1 MPARYARAVLAL
13 SLLLLPLTT
22 VRAQTGDY
30 VRVRDGRF
38 LIGDRPYYF
47 VGVNY
52 WYGMNLAAT
61 GPEGRARLVRELD
74 ALQKLGVTNLRILA
88 ASEGPASEPQRV
100 HPAVQDRPGEYDETL
115 LRGLDFELAELGKR
129 NMRAVLV
136 LNNFFQWTGGFPQY
150 VSWATGEPIPYPER
164 DGHSWNEFMDFSS
177 RFYAV
182 EKAMALFDRYV
193 RMLPNR
199 RNTVT
204 GRLYRDDPTIMS
216 WQLSNEPRGRL
227 HSEAYVA
234 WVDRVGRILRQEAPK
249 QLISLGG
256 EGKLPGAQDST
267 QFARVSRSRYLDYLT
282 VHLWPQNWGWFDPRQ
297 ADVTFDR
304 SVGRSIAYIAEHV
317 AIAEAVHKPMVLE
330 EFGLARDGNGF
341 GAETGVTHRDRY
353 MAMIFESV
361 EYLAGRG
368 SVVAGANVWGW
379 SGEGR
384 GARPGD
390 YWRPGEPFTGDPAHE
405 RQGWYSIYDSDT
417 TTVALVGAY
426 ARRLDA
432 LAQAPAAAA
441 GGSR

>member
-1 MPARYARAVLAL
+1 MPMRLVRAVLAMV
-13 SLLLLPLTT
+13 LLLLPAEA
-22 VRAQTGDY
+22 VRAQTGEF

-47 VGVNY
+47 VGINY

-61 GPEGRARLVRELD
+61 GPQGRARLVRELD
-74 ALQKLGVTNLRILA
+74 ALQKLGVTNLRIMA

-100 HPAVQDRPGEYDETL
+100 QPAVQERPGEYNEEL

-129 NMRAVLV
+129 DMRAVLI
-136 LNNFFQWTGGFPQY
+136 LNNFFQWTGGFAQY
-150 VSWATGEPIPYPER
+150 VSWATGERIPLPER
-164 DGHSWNEFMDFSS
+164 EGHSWNEFMDYSS

-182 EKAMALFDRYV
+182 EKAEALFDAYV
-193 RMLPNR
+193 RMLANR

-204 GRLYRDDPTIMS
+204 GKLYKDDPTIMS

-227 HSEAYVA
+227 HSEAYVG
-234 WVDRVGRILRQEAPK
+234 WVDRVGKVLRAEAPR

-256 EGKLPGAQDST
+256 EGTLPGAGDST
-267 QFARVSRSRYLDYLT
+267 QFARVSRSPYLDYLT
-282 VHLWPQNWGWFDPRQ
+282 VHLWPQNWSWFDPKR
-297 ADVTFDR
+297 AEATFNR
-304 SVGRSIAYIAEHV
+304 SVGRSIAYITENV
-317 AIAEAVHKPMVLE
+317 AIGEAVHKPVVLE
-330 EFGLARDGNGF
+330 EFSLARDSNAFAPG
-341 GAETGVTHRDRY
+341 TGVSHRDRFLE
-353 MAMIFESV
+353 MVFESV
-361 EYLAGRG
+361 EYAAQRG

-384 GARPGD
+384 PVRAGD
-390 YWRPGEPFTGDPAHE
+390 YWRAGEPFTGDPAHE

-417 TTVALVGAY
+417 TTIAIIGAY

-432 LAQAPAAAA
+432 LGRAPAAAA

>member
-1 MPARYARAVLAL
+1 MRGRLACALVALPLILLPPSAARAQ
-13 SLLLLPLTT
+13 S
-22 VRAQTGDY
+22 RDF
-30 VRVRDGRF
+30 VRVRDGHF
-38 LIGDRPYYF
+38 VIGDRPYYF
-47 VGVNY
+47 TGVNL

-61 GPEGRARLVRELD
+61 GREGRARLVRELD
-74 ALQKLGVTNLRILA
+74 ALQRLGVNNLRLLA

-100 HPAVQDRPGEYDETL
+100 HPAVQDRPGEYNEQL
-115 LRGLDFELAELGKR
+115 LRGLDFELAELAR
-129 NMRAVLV
+129 RDMRAVLI

-164 DGHSWNEFMDFSS
+164 DGHTWNEFMDFSS

-182 EKAMALFDRYV
+182 EKAMALSDQYV
-193 RMLPNR
+193 RMLANR

-204 GRLYRDDPTIMS
+204 GRLYKDDPTIMS

-234 WVDRVGRILRQEAPK
+234 WVDRVGRILRAEAPQ

-256 EGKLPGAQDST
+256 EGKLPGAEDST
-267 QFARVSRSRYLDYLT
+267 QFARVSRSPYLDYLT
-282 VHLWPQNWGWFDPRQ
+282 VHLWPQNWGWFDPKR
-297 ADVTFDR
+297 AEATFDR

-330 EFGLARDGNGF
+330 EFSLARDGNGF
-341 GAETGVTHRDRY
+341 GPETGVTYRDRF
-353 MAMIFESV
+353 MTMVFESV
-361 EYLAGRG
+361 DYLAGRG

-384 GARPGD
+384 APRVGD
-390 YWRPGEPFTGDPAHE
+390 YWRPGEPFTGDPSHE

-417 TTVALVGAY
+417 STIDILSTY
-426 ARRLDA
+426 ARRMDA
-432 LAQAPAAAA
+432 IGRPPALGAAR
-441 GGSR
+441 GR